1 MYHCLDCRA
10 CQTICPTGVRV
21 GEQVLRARTTA
32 EGMRRPGFKERIVKA
47 LALRWLLPHP
57 DRLEASLWPLRLYQ
71 RTGLQWLARHLGF
84 ARRLPSPLGRMEGL
98 LPAVPARPLRRE
110 LAEVTPAQGERRYR
124 VGFFLGCVMTL
135 LLARSSRAT
144 VEVLTANGCE
154 VVYPSDQVCCGAPHA
169 EEGEMEDVRALAR
182 KNIEVFERYELDYIV
197 ADCAA
202 CGAQTKEYAHL
213 LADDPAYAARARA
226 FSAKLRDISEFLAQI
241 PLRRPLGEVR
251 RQVAYHHPCH
261 LAHAQGVREA
271 PRALLRRV
279 PGLKLVEL
287 NEADWCCGSAGI
299 YNLSHVERADKI
311 LDRKLD
317 NVQASGAQ
325 VLVTGNPGCLMQ
337 LMAGTRERGLDVQVL
352 HPLEIL
358 AQSYQGG
365 VGEEEPPAVPAKPR
379 VSDGTAHY

>member
-1 MYHCLDCRA
+1 
-10 CQTICPTGVRV
+10 
-21 GEQVLRARTTA
+21 
-32 EGMRRPGFKERIVKA
+32 
-47 LALRWLLPHP
+47 
-57 DRLEASLWPLRLYQ
+57 
-71 RTGLQWLARHLGF
+71 
-84 ARRLPSPLGRMEGL
+84 MESL

-135 LLARSSRAT
+135 ILARSSRAT
-144 VEVLTANGCE
+144 VEVLRANGCE
-154 VVYPSDQVCCGAPHA
+154 VVYPADQVCCGAPHA

-182 KNIEVFERYELDYIV
+182 KNIEVFERYDLDYIV

-226 FSAKLRDISEFLAQI
+226 FSDKLRDISEFLAGI

-311 LDRKLD
+311 LERKLD

-337 LMAGTRERGLDVQVL
+337 LMAGARERGLSVEVL

>member
-1 MYHCLDCRA
+1 
-10 CQTICPTGVRV
+10 
-21 GEQVLRARTTA
+21 
-32 EGMRRPGFKERIVKA
+32 
-47 LALRWLLPHP
+47 
-57 DRLEASLWPLRLYQ
+57 
-71 RTGLQWLARHLGF
+71 
-84 ARRLPSPLGRMEGL
+84 
-98 LPAVPARPLRRE
+98 
-110 LAEVTPAQGERRYR
+110 
-124 VGFFLGCVMTL
+124 
-135 LLARSSRAT
+135 
-144 VEVLTANGCE
+144 
-154 VVYPSDQVCCGAPHA
+154 VVYPADQVCCGAPHA

-182 KNIEVFERYELDYIV
+182 KNIEVFERYDLDYIV

-226 FSAKLRDISEFLAQI
+226 FSAKLRDISEFLAGI

-251 RQVAYHHPCH
+251 RRVAYHHPCH

-311 LDRKLD
+311 LERKLD

-337 LMAGTRERGLDVQVL
+337 LMAGARERGLSVEVL